1 MRRAAFFDVDGTVVA
16 GDIVRYGV
24 EIRTM
29 DRTRLGRLAW
39 IAGFLPRVPW
49 LMALDAWRRT
59 AFQRS
64 FYRVYRGLPADELER
79 RAAALFRAY
88 IEPRIFPDAVERIER
103 HRARGDRVV
112 LVTGSVEPIVAPL
125 AEHLGVSSVIAPRLA
140 VEDGRLTGE
149 LEEPP
154 IAGERKAEKIAA
166 FAAENEIDL
175 GVSVAYGDSADDLP
189 MLALAGRAAVVN
201 PRGRLLDQA
210 MARNWEILYWE
221 LEVRGG
227 SHEVDP

>member
-1 MRRAAFFDVDGTVVA
+1 MKRAAFFDVDGTVVA

-29 DRTRLGRLAW
+29 DRSRLGRMAW

-49 LMALDAWRRT
+49 LLALDAWRRA

-64 FYRVYRGLPADELER
+64 FYRVYRGMPVDEFER
-79 RAAALFRAY
+79 RAAALFTEY

-112 LVTGSVEPIVAPL
+112 LVTGSIAPIVAPL
-125 AEHLGVSSVIAPRLA
+125 AEHLRVSAVLAPRPA

-154 IAGERKAEKIAA
+154 IAGERKAEKMAA
-166 FAAENEIDL
+166 FAAENGIDL
-175 GVSVAYGDSADDLP
+175 AASFAYGDSADDLP
-189 MLALAGRAAVVN
+189 MLESTGRVGVVN
-201 PRGRLLDQA
+201 PKGRLLDHA
-210 MARNWEILYWE
+210 VARNWEILYWE
-221 LEVRGG
+221 AEA
-227 SHEVDP
+227 

>member
-29 DRTRLGRLAW
+29 DRSRLGRLAW
-39 IAGFLPRVPW
+39 TLGFLPRVPW
-49 LMALDAWRRT
+49 LLALDAWRRE

-79 RAAALFRAY
+79 RAAALFGAY
-88 IEPRIFPDAVERIER
+88 IEPRIFPEAVKRIER

-112 LVTGSVEPIVAPL
+112 LLTGSVETIVAPL
-125 AEHLGVSSVIAPRLA
+125 AEHLRISSVIAPRLA
-140 VEDGRLTGE
+140 VEDGILTGE

-154 IAGERKAEKIAA
+154 VAGERKAEKMAA
-166 FAAENEIDL
+166 FALENGIDL
-175 GVSVAYGDSADDLP
+175 DASVAYGDSADDLP
-189 MLALAGRAAVVN
+189 MLERAGRAGVVN

-210 MARNWEILYWE
+210 IARSWEILYWE
-221 LEVRGG
+221 A
-227 SHEVDP
+227 DW

>member
-1 MRRAAFFDVDGTVVA
+1 VVA

-29 DRTRLGRLAW
+29 DRSRLGRLAW

-49 LMALDAWRRT
+49 LLALDAWRRT

-64 FYRVYRGLPADELER
+64 FYRIYRGLPADELER
-79 RAAALFRAY
+79 RAEALFRSY
-88 IEPRIFPDAVERIER
+88 VEPRIFPAAVDRIGR
-103 HRARGDRVV
+103 HRARGDQVV
-112 LVTGSVEPIVAPL
+112 LVTGSVASIVAPL

-140 VEDGRLTGE
+140 VDEGRLTGE

-154 IAGERKAEKIAA
+154 IAGERKAEKMAA
-166 FAAENEIDL
+166 FAADNGIDL
-175 GVSVAYGDSADDLP
+175 GASVAYGDSADDLP
-189 MLALAGRAAVVN
+189 MLELTGRAGVVN

-221 LEVRGG
+221 A
-227 SHEVDP
+227 DA

>member
-1 MRRAAFFDVDGTVVA
+1 MSRAAFFDVDGTIVA

-29 DRTRLGRLAW
+29 DRSRLGRLAW

-49 LMALDAWRRT
+49 LMALDAWRRA

-64 FYRVYRGLPADELER
+64 FYRLYRGLPADELER
-79 RAAALFRAY
+79 RAQALFLSY
-88 IEPRIFPDAVERIER
+88 VEPRIFPDAVERIER

-112 LVTGSVEPIVAPL
+112 LVTGSVAPIVAPL

-149 LEEPP
+149 LEDPP
-154 IAGERKAEKIAA
+154 IAGERKAEEMAE
-166 FAAENEIDL
+166 FAAGNGIDL
-175 GVSVAYGDSADDLP
+175 AASVAYGDSADDLP
-189 MLALAGRAAVVN
+189 MLELAGRAGVVN

-210 MARNWEILYWE
+210 MARNWEILYWDAD
-221 LEVRGG
+221 V
-227 SHEVDP
+227 

>member
-16 GDIVRYGV
+16 GDIVRYGI

-29 DRTRLGRLAW
+29 DRSRLGRLAW
-39 IAGFLPRVPW
+39 IAAFLPRVPW
-49 LMALDAWRRT
+49 LLALDAWRRA

-64 FYRVYRGLPADELER
+64 FYRVYRGLSADELDR
-79 RAAALFRAY
+79 RAEALFRAY
-88 IEPRIFPDAVERIER
+88 VEPRIFPDALERIER

-112 LVTGSVEPIVAPL
+112 LVTGSIEPIVAPL

-140 VEDGRLTGE
+140 VENGSLTGE

-154 IAGERKAEKIAA
+154 IAGERKAEKMAA
-166 FAAENEIDL
+166 FAAENGIDL
-175 GVSVAYGDSADDLP
+175 AASVAYGDSADDLP
-189 MLALAGRAAVVN
+189 MLELAGRAGVVN

-210 MARNWEILYWE
+210 VARGWEILHW
-221 LEVRGG
+221 
-227 SHEVDP
+227 DADA

>member
-1 MRRAAFFDVDGTVVA
+1 MRRAAFFDVDGTIVA

-29 DRTRLGRLAW
+29 DRSRLGRLAW

-49 LMALDAWRRT
+49 LMALDAWRRA

-64 FYRVYRGLPADELER
+64 FYRLYRGLSPDELER
-79 RAAALFRAY
+79 RAEALFRSY
-88 IEPRIFPDAVERIER
+88 VEPRIFPDAVERIER

-112 LVTGSVEPIVAPL
+112 LVTGSVEPIVSPL

-140 VEDGRLTGE
+140 VDGGRLTGE

-154 IAGERKAEKIAA
+154 IAGERKAARMAA
-166 FAAENEIDL
+166 FAADNGIDL
-175 GVSVAYGDSADDLP
+175 AASVAYGDSADDLP

-210 MARNWEILYWE
+210 MARNWEILYWD
-221 LEVRGG
+221 
-227 SHEVDP
+227 VDA

>member
-16 GDIVRYGV
+16 GDIVRYGI

-39 IAGFLPRVPW
+39 TLGFLPRVPW
-49 LMALDAWRRT
+49 LLALDAWRRS

-64 FYRVYRGLPADELER
+64 FYRLYRGLAADELER
-79 RAAALFRAY
+79 RAAALFQAY

-112 LVTGSVEPIVAPL
+112 LITGSIEAIVAPL
-125 AEHLGVSSVIAPRLA
+125 AEHLGISSVIAPRLA
-140 VEDGRLTGE
+140 VDNGRLTGE

-154 IAGERKAEKIAA
+154 IAGERKAEKLAA
-166 FAAENEIDL
+166 FAAENGIDL
-175 GVSVAYGDSADDLP
+175 GASVAYGDSADDLP
-189 MLALAGRAAVVN
+189 MLELAGRAGVVN
-201 PRGRLLDQA
+201 PRGRLLDHA
-210 MARNWEILYWE
+210 VARGWEILYWE
-221 LEVRGG
+221 ADE
-227 SHEVDP
+227 

>member
-29 DRTRLGRLAW
+29 HRSRLGRLAW
-39 IAGFLPRVPW
+39 IAAFLPRVPW
-49 LMALDAWRRT
+49 LLALDAWRRE

-64 FYRVYRGLPADELER
+64 FYRIYRGLDADELER
-79 RAAALFRAY
+79 RAGVLFHQY
-88 IEPRIFPDAVERIER
+88 IEPRIYPQARERIER
-103 HRARGDRVV
+103 HRARGDQVV
-112 LVTGSVEPIVAPL
+112 LITGSIEAIVAPL
-125 AEHLGVSSVIAPRLA
+125 AGHLRVSSVIAPRLA

-149 LEEPP
+149 LAEAPV
-154 IAGERKAEKIAA
+154 AGERKAERMAA
-166 FAAENEIDL
+166 FAAECGIDL
-175 GVSVAYGDSADDLP
+175 QASVAYGDSADDLP
-189 MLALAGRAAVVN
+189 MLERAGRAGVVN

-221 LEVRGG
+221 VGR
-227 SHEVDP
+227 